1 MSFVP
6 QVPGSNRRTRIVVT
20 LGPASRPPAVL
31 RALIEAGVDVVRLN
45 FSHGDH
51 AEHEAAISLV
61 RDLADGLDRPVAI
74 LADLAGPKIRIG
86 EFQEGGIDLAAG
98 EPFTLTTRRVAGD
111 RTRVSV
117 NYPGFPRDVK
127 AGEPILLNDGLLEL
141 KVESVEGE
149 DVRTRVVVGGRLTA
163 HKGVALPM
171 TRLSVPCLTQKDRED
186 LRFGLDRGI
195 DFVGL
200 SFVRTAADV
209 EEARAVIAEMGF
221 DQPIIAKIELHEA
234 LDHLEAI
241 TAASDGIMV
250 ARGDL
255 AVDAS
260 YDRVPMIQKRII
272 RLANQA
278 GKPVI
283 TATQMLRSMVDNPR
297 PTRAEATD
305 VANAVFDGTDAVM
318 LSEESA
324 VGSYPVEAVR
334 VMDRII
340 RSAEAEIDYGGSL
353 LRRER
358 MTEQGRVIPS
368 AVARAACFIAHD
380 VGASAIVTPTSSG
393 RTARAVARYRPA
405 QPIVAITPDQGT
417 YRRLSLSWGI
427 TPLLVGDLLSTDDM
441 IEKSKDAVIRAGM
454 LAPGD
459 TLVITAGHP
468 VGVSGSTN
476 LITAVRL

>member
-6 QVPGSNRRTRIVVT
+6 HVAGSNRRTKIVVT
-20 LGPASRPPAVL
+20 LGPASRPPGVL
-31 RALIEAGVDVVRLN
+31 RSLIEAGVDVVRLN

-51 AEHEAAISLV
+51 EEHEAAISLV

-86 EFQEGGIDLAAG
+86 ELHGGVIDLAAG
-98 EPFTLTTRRVAGD
+98 EKFTLTTRELVGD
-111 RTRVSV
+111 RSRVSV
-117 NYPGFPRDVK
+117 NYAGLPRDVK
-127 AGEPILLNDGLLEL
+127 PGEPILLNDGLLEL
-141 KVESVEGE
+141 KVESVQGE
-149 DVRTRVVVGGRLTA
+149 DVHTQVIVGGRLTA

-171 TRLSVPCLTQKDRED
+171 TRLSVPCLTKKDRAD
-186 LRFGLDRGI
+186 LRFGLERGI

-209 EEARAVIAEMGF
+209 EDARAVIAEMGF
-221 DQPIIAKIELHEA
+221 DAPLIAKIELHEA

-241 TAASDGIMV
+241 TGASDGIMV

-260 YDRVPMIQKRII
+260 YERVPMIQKRII

-334 VMDRII
+334 VMDRIV
-340 RSAEAEIDYGGSL
+340 RSAEAELDYGGAL

-358 MTEQGRVIPS
+358 MTEQGRVIPG
-368 AVARAACFIAHD
+368 AVARAACFISQD

-393 RTARAVARYRPA
+393 RTARAIARYRPA

-417 YRRLSLSWGI
+417 YRRLALSWGV

-454 LAPGD
+454 LTPGD

-468 VGVSGSTN
+468 IGVSGSTN